1 MQNGN
6 NNYCRNCGEKL
17 PLKVSECPKCH
28 TKIINK
34 RVLTDDG
41 YIVYIIGNIMCIL
54 FGFILFG
61 ISNLS
66 LLSPIIF
73 IIAYLIIVNGARKYN
88 KVIVINVL
96 HMIESILLILCILFL
111 TISILSC
118 YFRF

>member
-41 YIVYIIGNIMCIL
+41 YIVYIIGNIMCI
-54 FGFILFG
+54 
-61 ISNLS
+61 
-66 LLSPIIF
+66 IF
-73 IIAYLIIVNGARKYN
+73 F
-88 KVIVINVL
+88 
-96 HMIESILLILCILFL
+96 IESNNFYYILYNNCKW
-111 TISILSC
+111 C
-118 YFRF
+118 